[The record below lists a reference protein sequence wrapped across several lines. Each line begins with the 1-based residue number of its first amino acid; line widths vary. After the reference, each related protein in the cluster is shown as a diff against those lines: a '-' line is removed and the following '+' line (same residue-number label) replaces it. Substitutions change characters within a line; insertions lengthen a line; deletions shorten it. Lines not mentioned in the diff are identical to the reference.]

1 VPLVSINYQEEQE
14 QKMNKKI
21 RLGIIGCGRISKNHF
36 EAVSQIP
43 EAEFVAAA
51 DIVPEKLKHVQE
63 QYGINKTYVNYQEML
78 EKEQLD
84 IVSICSPSG
93 MHPQMGIDVASH
105 KIHVLTEKPMGT
117 SIESADR
124 LIHACDQNGVQLFVV
139 KQNRL
144 NSTMQLLK
152 KAVDKNRF
160 GRIYLAQSNVF
171 WQRPQSYYDAE
182 KWRGTWEFDGGAFM
196 NQASHYVD
204 AIYWLLGNV
213 DSVMAYTATMSRRIE
228 AEDTGCAILHFR
240 NGIVATLNVTMLTY
254 PKNFEGSITIIG
266 EKGTVK
272 VGGVAV
278 NKIEKWEFEDYDDDD
293 RIAQDA
299 NYQPPNVYGFGHNPY
314 YRNVIDVLLQRAVPA
329 TDGRDG
335 RKSVEIIQA
344 IYRSA
349 KTGKRISLPL

>member
-1 VPLVSINYQEEQE
+1 
-14 QKMNKKI
+14 MKKI
-21 RLGIIGCGRISKNHF
+21 RLGMIGCGRISKNHF
-36 EAVSQIP
+36 EAVAQIP
-43 EAEFVAAA
+43 EAEFVACA
-51 DIVPEKLKHVQE
+51 DIIEEKAQSAAE
-63 QYGINKTYVNYQEML
+63 QYKIPLYYTDYHEML
-78 EKEQLD
+78 EKEKLD
-84 IVSICSPSG
+84 IVTICTPSG
-93 MHPQMGIDVASH
+93 MHPQMGIDVANH
-105 KIHVLTEKPMGT
+105 KINVLTEKPMGIN
-117 SIESADR
+117 IEGADQ
-124 LIHACDQNGVQLFVV
+124 LIQACDRNKVELFVV

-152 KAVDKNRF
+152 KAIDKGRF
-160 GRIYLAQSNVF
+160 GRIYMAQSNVF
-171 WQRPQSYYDAE
+171 WQRPQAYYDQE

-213 DSVMAYTATMSRRIE
+213 DSVMAYTATMARRIE

-240 NGIVATLNVTMLTY
+240 SGIIASLNVTMLTY

-272 VGGVAV
+272 VGGFAV

-293 RIAQDA
+293 KIATDTA
-299 NYQPPNVYGFGHNPY
+299 YQPPNVYGFGHNPY
-314 YRNVIDVLLQRAVPA
+314 YRNVIDVLLGKAVPA
-329 TDGRDG
+329 TNGRDG

-349 KTGKRISLPL
+349 KTGKRVSLPL

>member
-1 VPLVSINYQEEQE
+1 
-14 QKMNKKI
+14 MKKI
-21 RLGIIGCGRISKNHF
+21 KLGLIGCGRISKNHF

-43 EAEFVAAA
+43 EASFVAVCDTIKDKADAA
-51 DIVPEKLKHVQE
+51 AA
-63 QYGINKTYVNYQEML
+63 QYGITVVYTDHLEML
-78 EKEQLD
+78 QKEKLD
-84 IVSICSPSG
+84 AVSICTPSG
-93 MHPQMGIDVASH
+93 LHPQIGIDVANH
-105 KIHVLTEKPMGT
+105 GVNVITEKPMGIN
-117 SIESADR
+117 IEAADK
-124 LIHACDQNGVQLFVV
+124 LIQACDNNHVHLFVV

-144 NSTMQLLK
+144 NATLQLLK
-152 KAVDKNRF
+152 RAVDKNRF

-204 AIYWLLGNV
+204 AMYWLLGNV
-213 DSVMAYTATMSRRIE
+213 DSVMSYTATMARRIE

-240 NGIVATLNVTMLTY
+240 SGIIATLNVTMLTY

-266 EKGTVK
+266 EKGSVK

-293 RIAQDA
+293 RIALDA

-314 YRNVIDVLLQRAVPA
+314 YRNVIDVLLGIGTPS

-349 KTGKRISLPL
+349 KTGKRVSLPL

>member
-1 VPLVSINYQEEQE
+1 METI
-14 QKMNKKI
+14 KI
-21 RLGIIGCGRISKNHF
+21 GIIGCGRISKNHF
-36 EAVSQIP
+36 DAVSQIQ
-43 EAEFVAAA
+43 EAEFVAAC
-51 DIVPEKLKHVQE
+51 DVIDSRLQTVSDNKKNKKL
-63 QYGINKTYVNYQEML
+63 YTNYNEMM
-78 EKEQLD
+78 EKENLD
-84 IVSICSPSG
+84 LVSICTPSG
-93 MHPQMGIDVASH
+93 LHPQIGIDAANH
-105 KIHVLTEKPMGT
+105 RINVLTEKPMAT
-117 SIESADR
+117 NIEAADA
-124 LIHACDQNGVQLFVV
+124 LIRACDANNVKLFVV

-152 KAVDKNRF
+152 RAIDKGRF
-160 GRIYLAQSNVF
+160 GRIYLAESNVF
-171 WQRPQSYYDAE
+171 WQRPQAYYDAE

-204 AIYWLLGNV
+204 ALYWLLGNV
-213 DSVMAYTATMSRRIE
+213 DNVMAYTATMARRIE

-240 NGIVATLNVTMLTY
+240 NGIIATLNVTMLTF

-272 VGGVAV
+272 IGGVAV

-314 YRNVIDVLLQRAVPA
+314 YRNVIDVLLGKDVPS

-349 KTGKRISLPL
+349 KNGKRISLPL

>member
-1 VPLVSINYQEEQE
+1 MKTV
-14 QKMNKKI
+14 KI
-21 RLGIIGCGRISKNHF
+21 GLIGCGRISKNHLD
-36 EAVSQIP
+36 AVSQIP
-43 EAEFVAAA
+43 EAEFVAVCDLVEEKMQAVA
-51 DIVPEKLKHVQE
+51 ENYGIKNLYNNYQDMLENEKLD
-63 QYGINKTYVNYQEML
+63 L
-78 EKEQLD
+78 
-84 IVSICSPSG
+84 VSICTPSG
-93 MHPQMGIDVASH
+93 LHPQMGIDVANH
-105 KIHVLTEKPMGT
+105 KINVLTEKPMAT
-117 SIESADR
+117 NIELADA
-124 LIHACDQNGVQLFVV
+124 LIRACDQNKVKLFVV

-144 NSTMQLLK
+144 NATMQLLK
-152 KAVDKNRF
+152 RAIDKGRF
-160 GRIYLAQSNVF
+160 GRIYLAESNVF

-204 AIYWLLGNV
+204 ALYWLLGNV
-213 DSVMAYTATMSRRIE
+213 DSVMAYTATMARRIE

-240 NGIVATLNVTMLTY
+240 NGIIATINVTMLTY

-272 VGGVAV
+272 IGGVAV

-314 YRNVIDVLLQRAVPA
+314 YRNVIDVLLGKDVPS

-349 KTGKRISLPL
+349 KTGKRVSLPL

>member
-1 VPLVSINYQEEQE
+1 MKTV
-14 QKMNKKI
+14 KI
-21 RLGIIGCGRISKNHF
+21 GLIGCGRISKNHLD
-36 EAVSQIP
+36 AVSQIP
-43 EAEFVAAA
+43 EAEFVAVCDLVEEKMQAVA
-51 DIVPEKLKHVQE
+51 ENYGIKNLYNNYQDMLENEKLD
-63 QYGINKTYVNYQEML
+63 L
-78 EKEQLD
+78 
-84 IVSICSPSG
+84 VSICTPSG
-93 MHPQMGIDVASH
+93 LHPQMGIDVANH
-105 KIHVLTEKPMGT
+105 KINVLTEKPMAT
-117 SIESADR
+117 NIESADA
-124 LIHACDQNGVQLFVV
+124 LIRACDQNKVKLFVV

-144 NSTMQLLK
+144 NATMQLLK
-152 KAVDKNRF
+152 RAIDKGRF
-160 GRIYLAQSNVF
+160 GRIYLAESNVF

-204 AIYWLLGNV
+204 ALYWLLGNV
-213 DSVMAYTATMSRRIE
+213 DSVMAYTATMARRIE

-240 NGIVATLNVTMLTY
+240 NGIIATINVTMLTY

-272 VGGVAV
+272 IGGVAV

-299 NYQPPNVYGFGHNPY
+299 NYQSPNVYGFGHNPY
-314 YRNVIDVLLQRAVPA
+314 YRNVIDVLLGKDVPS

-349 KTGKRISLPL
+349 KTGKRVSLPL

>member
-1 VPLVSINYQEEQE
+1 
-14 QKMNKKI
+14 MKKVK
-21 RLGIIGCGRISKNHF
+21 LGLIGCGRIAKNHLD
-36 EAVSQIP
+36 AVSQIP
-43 EAEFVAAA
+43 EAEFVAVA
-51 DIVPEKLKHVQE
+51 DIIAEKAQATAE
-63 QYGINKTYVNYQEML
+63 SYGIKAVYTDYHEML
-78 EKEQLD
+78 EKEKLD
-84 IVSICSPSG
+84 AISICTPSG
-93 MHPQMGIDVASH
+93 MHPQMGIEVAKH
-105 KIHVLTEKPMGT
+105 GVHVITEKPMG
-117 SIESADR
+117 INIQGADN
-124 LIHACDQNGVQLFVV
+124 LIQACDQHNVQLFVV

-152 KAVDKNRF
+152 RAIDKERF

-171 WQRPQSYYDAE
+171 WHRPQTYYDAE

-204 AIYWLLGNV
+204 ALYWLLGNV
-213 DSVMAYTATMSRRIE
+213 ASVMAYTATMARRIE

-240 NGIVATLNVTMLTY
+240 SGIVATLNVTMLTY

-314 YRNVIDVLLQRAVPA
+314 YRNVVDVLLQRGTPS

-335 RKSVEIIQA
+335 RKSVEIVQA
-344 IYRSA
+344 IYQSA
-349 KTGKRISLPL
+349 KTGKRVSLPL

>member
-1 VPLVSINYQEEQE
+1 M
-14 QKMNKKI
+14 QKVK
-21 RLGIIGCGRISKNHF
+21 LGIIGCGRISKNHL

-43 EAEFVAAA
+43 EAEFVAVCDCIPERAKQVA
-51 DIVPEKLKHVQE
+51 EEYGVSKIYYDHHEMLKQEKLD
-63 QYGINKTYVNYQEML
+63 L
-78 EKEQLD
+78 
-84 IVSICSPSG
+84 VSICTPSG
-93 MHPQMGIDVASH
+93 IHPDLGIDVANA
-105 KIHVLTEKPMGT
+105 KVNVLTEKPMAIN
-117 SIESADR
+117 IESADK
-124 LIHACDQNGVQLFVV
+124 LIKTCDENHVKLFVV

-152 KAVDKNRF
+152 RAVEKNRF
-160 GRIYLAQSNVF
+160 GRIYMAQANVF
-171 WQRPQSYYDAE
+171 WQRPQSYYDAA
-182 KWRGTWEFDGGAFM
+182 KWRGTWEFDGGAYM

-213 DSVMAYTATMSRRIE
+213 DSVSAFTATMARKIE
-228 AEDTGCAILHFR
+228 AEDTGSAILKFR
-240 NGIVATLNVTMLTY
+240 SGIIATINVTMLTY

-266 EKGTVK
+266 EKGIVK

-293 RIAQDA
+293 RIALDS
-299 NYQPPNVYGFGHNPY
+299 NYVPPNVYGFGHNPY
-314 YRNVIDVLLQRAVPA
+314 YRNVIDVLLNKAEPS

-349 KTGKRISLPL
+349 KTGKKVSLPL

>member
-1 VPLVSINYQEEQE
+1 MKTV
-14 QKMNKKI
+14 KI
-21 RLGIIGCGRISKNHF
+21 GLIGCGRISKNHLD
-36 EAVSQIP
+36 AVSQIP
-43 EAEFVAAA
+43 EAEFVAAC
-51 DIVPEKLKHVQE
+51 DIVEEKMQAVAENYSIKNL
-63 QYGINKTYVNYQEML
+63 YTNYQEML
-78 EKEQLD
+78 EKENLNL
-84 IVSICSPSG
+84 VSICTPSG
-93 MHPQMGIDVASH
+93 LHPQMGIEVANH
-105 KIHVLTEKPMGT
+105 KINVLTEKPMAT
-117 SIESADR
+117 NIESADA
-124 LIHACDQNGVQLFVV
+124 LIRACDQNKVKLFVV

-144 NSTMQLLK
+144 NATMQLLK
-152 KAVDKNRF
+152 RAIDKGRF
-160 GRIYLAQSNVF
+160 GRIYLAESNVF

-204 AIYWLLGNV
+204 ALYWLLGNV
-213 DSVMAYTATMSRRIE
+213 DSVMAYTATMARRIE

-240 NGIVATLNVTMLTY
+240 NGIIATINVTMLTY

-272 VGGVAV
+272 IGGVAV

-314 YRNVIDVLLQRAVPA
+314 YRNVIDVLLGKDVPS

-349 KTGKRISLPL
+349 KTGKRVSLPL

>member
-1 VPLVSINYQEEQE
+1 MKTV
-14 QKMNKKI
+14 KI
-21 RLGIIGCGRISKNHF
+21 GLIGCGRISKNHLDD
-36 EAVSQIP
+36 VTQIP
-43 EAEFVAAA
+43 EAEFVAAC
-51 DIVPEKLKHVQE
+51 DIVEEKMQAIAE
-63 QYGINKTYVNYQEML
+63 NYGIKNLYPNYQEML
-78 EKEQLD
+78 EKEKLD
-84 IVSICSPSG
+84 LVSICTPSG
-93 MHPQMGIDVASH
+93 LHPQMGIDVANH
-105 KIHVLTEKPMGT
+105 KINVLTEKPMAT
-117 SIESADR
+117 NIESADA
-124 LIHACDQNGVQLFVV
+124 LIKACDKNNVKLFVV

-152 KAVDKNRF
+152 RAIDKGRF
-160 GRIYLAQSNVF
+160 GRIYLAESNVF
-171 WQRPQSYYDAE
+171 WQRPQAYYDAE

-204 AIYWLLGNV
+204 ALYWLLGNV
-213 DSVMAYTATMSRRIE
+213 DSVMAYTATMARRIE

-240 NGIVATLNVTMLTY
+240 NGIIATINVTMLTY

-272 VGGVAV
+272 IGGVAV

-314 YRNVIDVLLQRAVPA
+314 YRNVIDVLLGKDVPS

-349 KTGKRISLPL
+349 KTGKRVSLPL

>member
-1 VPLVSINYQEEQE
+1 
-14 QKMNKKI
+14 MKKI
-21 RLGIIGCGRISKNHF
+21 KLGLIGCGRISKNHF
-36 EAVSQIP
+36 DALSQIP
-43 EAEFVAAA
+43 EAEFVAVA
-51 DIVPEKLKHVQE
+51 DIIQSKAAAVAEAN
-63 QYGINKTYVNYQEML
+63 GISAVYTDYREML
-78 EKEQLD
+78 KNETLD
-84 IVSICSPSG
+84 AVSICTPSG
-93 MHPQMGIDVASH
+93 LHPQIGIDVANSGM
-105 KIHVLTEKPMGT
+105 HVITEKPMGIN
-117 SIESADR
+117 IESADK
-124 LIHACDQNGVQLFVV
+124 LIKACDTNRVQLFVV

-144 NSTMQLLK
+144 NSTLQLLK
-152 KAVDKNRF
+152 NAVNKNRF

-171 WQRPQSYYDAE
+171 WQRPQAYYDAE

-204 AIYWLLGNV
+204 AMYWLLGNV
-213 DSVMAYTATMSRRIE
+213 DSVMAYTATMARNIE

-240 NGIVATLNVTMLTY
+240 SGLIATLNVTMLTY

-293 RIAQDA
+293 RIALDA

-314 YRNVIDVLLQRAVPA
+314 YRNVVDVLLGKDVPA

-349 KTGKRISLPL
+349 KTGKRVSLPL

>member
-1 VPLVSINYQEEQE
+1 MKTV
-14 QKMNKKI
+14 KI
-21 RLGIIGCGRISKNHF
+21 GLIGCGRISKNHLD
-36 EAVSQIP
+36 AVTQIP
-43 EAEFVAAA
+43 EAEFVAAS
-51 DIVPEKLKHVQE
+51 DIREEKMQAVAE
-63 QYGINKTYVNYQEML
+63 NYGIKNLYTNYREML
-78 EKEQLD
+78 EKENLNL
-84 IVSICSPSG
+84 VSICTPSG
-93 MHPQMGIDVASH
+93 LHPQMGIEVANH
-105 KIHVLTEKPMGT
+105 KINVLTEKPMAT
-117 SIESADR
+117 NIEAADD
-124 LIHACDQNGVQLFVV
+124 LIRACDQNNVKLFVV

-152 KAVDKNRF
+152 RAIDKGRF
-160 GRIYLAQSNVF
+160 GRIYLAESNVF
-171 WQRPQSYYDAE
+171 WQRPQAYYDAE

-204 AIYWLLGNV
+204 ALYWLLGNV
-213 DSVMAYTATMSRRIE
+213 DSVMAYTATMARRIE

-240 NGIVATLNVTMLTY
+240 NGLIATINVTMLTY

-272 VGGVAV
+272 IGGVAV

-314 YRNVIDVLLQRAVPA
+314 YRNVIDVLLGKDVPS

-349 KTGKRISLPL
+349 KTGKRVSLPL

>member
-1 VPLVSINYQEEQE
+1 
-14 QKMNKKI
+14 MKKV
-21 RLGIIGCGRISKNHF
+21 RLGLIGCGRIAKNHLD
-36 EAVSQIP
+36 AISQIP
-43 EAEFVAAA
+43 EADFVAVA
-51 DIVPEKLKHVQE
+51 DIIPEKAQKIAE
-63 QYGINKTYVNYQEML
+63 EYQIPGVYTDYHEML
-78 EKEQLD
+78 ANEKLD
-84 IVSICSPSG
+84 MVSICTPSG
-93 MHPQMGIDVASH
+93 MHPNIGIDVANAGMN
-105 KIHVLTEKPMGT
+105 VLTEKPMAIN
-117 SIESADR
+117 IEAADT
-124 LIHACDQNGVQLFVV
+124 LIKACDDNQVKLFVV

-152 KAVDKNRF
+152 SAVDKNRF
-160 GRIYLAQSNVF
+160 GRIYMAQANVF
-171 WQRPQSYYDAE
+171 WQRPQAYYDAE
-182 KWRGTWEFDGGAFM
+182 KWRGTWEFDGGAYM

-213 DSVMAYTATMSRRIE
+213 ESVSALTATMARKIE

-240 NGIVATLNVTMLTY
+240 NGIIASINVTMLTY

-266 EKGTVK
+266 EKGIVK

-293 RIAQDA
+293 RIALDT
-299 NYQPPNVYGFGHNPY
+299 NYIPPNVYGFGHNPY
-314 YRNVIDVLLQRAVPA
+314 YRNVIDVLLGKAVPS

-349 KTGKRISLPL
+349 KTGKKVSLPL

>member
-1 VPLVSINYQEEQE
+1 
-14 QKMNKKI
+14 MKKI
-21 RLGIIGCGRISKNHF
+21 RLGMIGCGRISKNHF
-36 EAVSQIP
+36 EAVAQIP
-43 EAEFVAAA
+43 EAEFVACA
-51 DIVPEKLKHVQE
+51 DIIEEKALSAAQ
-63 QYGINKTYVNYQEML
+63 QYKIPAHYTDYHEML
-78 EKEQLD
+78 EKEKLD
-84 IVSICSPSG
+84 IVTICTPSG
-93 MHPQMGIDVASH
+93 MHPQMGIDVANH
-105 KIHVLTEKPMGT
+105 KINVLTEKPMGIN
-117 SIESADR
+117 IEGADQ
-124 LIHACDQNGVQLFVV
+124 LIQACDRNKVELFVV

-152 KAVDKNRF
+152 KAIDKDRF
-160 GRIYLAQSNVF
+160 GRIYMAQSNVF
-171 WQRPQSYYDAE
+171 WQRPQAYYDQE

-213 DSVMAYTATMSRRIE
+213 DSVMAYTATMARRIE

-240 NGIVATLNVTMLTY
+240 SGIIATLNVTMLTY

-272 VGGVAV
+272 VGGFAV

-293 RIAQDA
+293 KIATDTA
-299 NYQPPNVYGFGHNPY
+299 YQPPNVYGFGHNPY
-314 YRNVIDVLLQRAVPA
+314 YRNVIDVLLGKAVPA
-329 TDGRDG
+329 TNGRDG

-349 KTGKRISLPL
+349 KTGKRVSLPL

>member
-1 VPLVSINYQEEQE
+1 METI
-14 QKMNKKI
+14 KI
-21 RLGIIGCGRISKNHF
+21 GIIGCGRISKNHF
-36 EAVSQIP
+36 DAVSQIQ
-43 EAEFVAAA
+43 EAEFVAAC
-51 DIVPEKLKHVQE
+51 DVIDSRLQTVSDN
-63 QYGINKTYVNYQEML
+63 YGIKKLYTNYKEMM
-78 EKEQLD
+78 EKENLD
-84 IVSICSPSG
+84 LVSICTPSG
-93 MHPQMGIDVASH
+93 LHPQIGIDAANH
-105 KIHVLTEKPMGT
+105 RINVLTEKPMAT
-117 SIESADR
+117 NIEAADA
-124 LIHACDQNGVQLFVV
+124 LIRACDANNVKLFVV

-152 KAVDKNRF
+152 RAIDKGRF
-160 GRIYLAQSNVF
+160 GRIYLAESNVF
-171 WQRPQSYYDAE
+171 WQRPQAYYDAE

-204 AIYWLLGNV
+204 ALYWLLGNV
-213 DSVMAYTATMSRRIE
+213 DNVMAYTATMARRIE

-240 NGIVATLNVTMLTY
+240 NGIIATLNVTMLTF

-272 VGGVAV
+272 IGGVAV

-299 NYQPPNVYGFGHNPY
+299 NYQPPNVYGFVHNPY
-314 YRNVIDVLLQRAVPA
+314 YRNVIDVLLGKDVPS

>member
-1 VPLVSINYQEEQE
+1 
-14 QKMNKKI
+14 MKKV
-21 RLGIIGCGRISKNHF
+21 RLGLVGCGRIAKNHLD
-36 EAVSQIP
+36 AVSQIP
-43 EAEFVAAA
+43 EADFVAVS
-51 DIVPEKLKHVQE
+51 DIVEEKANGIGEAYEIKGVYKDYLEMMEKEKL
-63 QYGINKTYVNYQEML
+63 
-78 EKEQLD
+78 D
-84 IVSICSPSG
+84 AVSICTPSG
-93 MHPQMGIDVASH
+93 MHPQMGVEAANRGINV
-105 KIHVLTEKPMGT
+105 ITEKPMG
-117 SIESADR
+117 INIQDADR
-124 LIHACDQNGVQLFVV
+124 LIQACDRNKVRLFVV

-152 KAVDKNRF
+152 RAVDKNRF

-171 WQRPQSYYDAE
+171 WQRPQAYYDAE

-213 DSVMAYTATMSRRIE
+213 DSVMASTATMARRIE

-240 NGIVATLNVTMLTY
+240 SGIIATLNVTMLTY

-278 NKIEKWEFEDYDDDD
+278 NKIEKWEFEDYDGDD

-299 NYQPPNVYGFGHNPY
+299 NYVPPNVYGFGHNPY
-314 YRNVIDVLLQRAVPA
+314 YRNVVDVLLGRDVPS

-344 IYRSA
+344 IYQSA

>member
-1 VPLVSINYQEEQE
+1 
-14 QKMNKKI
+14 MNKKI
-21 RLGIIGCGRISKNHF
+21 KLGLIGCGRISKNHF
-36 EAVSQIP
+36 EAISQIP
-43 EAEFVAAA
+43 EAEFVACA
-51 DIVPEKLKHVQE
+51 DILEDKARQAAQAYEIKNWYTDHL
-63 QYGINKTYVNYQEML
+63 EML
-78 EKEQLD
+78 QKEELD
-84 IVSICSPSG
+84 AVSICTPSG
-93 MHPQMGIDVASH
+93 LHPALGIDVAKH
-105 KIHVLTEKPMGT
+105 KVHVITEKPMGI
-117 SIESADR
+117 SIESADE
-124 LIHACDQNGVQLFVV
+124 LIKACDANKVKLFVV

-152 KAVDKNRF
+152 NAIEKNRF
-160 GRIYLAQSNVF
+160 GRIFLAQSNVF

-182 KWRGTWEFDGGAFM
+182 NWRGTWEFDGGAFM

-204 AIYWLLGNV
+204 ALYWLLGNV
-213 DSVMAYTATMSRRIE
+213 ESVMAYTSTMARKIE

-240 NGIVATLNVTMLTY
+240 SGTICTLNVTMLTY

-272 VGGVAV
+272 VGGMAV

-293 RIAQDA
+293 RFALDA
-299 NYQPPNVYGFGHNPY
+299 SYQPPSVYGFGHNPY
-314 YRNVIDVLLQRAVPA
+314 YRNVVDVLLNNDRIF

>member
-1 VPLVSINYQEEQE
+1 METI
-14 QKMNKKI
+14 KI
-21 RLGIIGCGRISKNHF
+21 GIIGCGRISKNHF
-36 EAVSQIP
+36 DAVSQIQ
-43 EAEFVAAA
+43 EAEFVAAC
-51 DIVPEKLKHVQE
+51 DVIDSRLQTVSDN
-63 QYGINKTYVNYQEML
+63 YGIKKLYTNYKEMM
-78 EKEQLD
+78 EKENLD
-84 IVSICSPSG
+84 LVSICTPSG
-93 MHPQMGIDVASH
+93 LHPQIGIDAANH
-105 KIHVLTEKPMGT
+105 RINVLTEKPMAT
-117 SIESADR
+117 NIEAADA
-124 LIHACDQNGVQLFVV
+124 LIRACDANNVKLFVV

-152 KAVDKNRF
+152 RAIDKGRF
-160 GRIYLAQSNVF
+160 GRIYLAESNVF
-171 WQRPQSYYDAE
+171 WQRPQAYYDAE

-204 AIYWLLGNV
+204 ALYWLLGNV
-213 DSVMAYTATMSRRIE
+213 DNVMAYTATMARRIE

-240 NGIVATLNVTMLTY
+240 NGIIATLNVTMLTF

-272 VGGVAV
+272 IGGVAV

-314 YRNVIDVLLQRAVPA
+314 YRNVIDVLLGKDVPS

-349 KTGKRISLPL
+349 KNGKRISLPL

>member
-1 VPLVSINYQEEQE
+1 MKTV
-14 QKMNKKI
+14 KI
-21 RLGIIGCGRISKNHF
+21 GLIGCGRISKNHLD
-36 EAVSQIP
+36 AVSQIP
-43 EAEFVAAA
+43 EAEFVAVCDLVEEKMQAVA
-51 DIVPEKLKHVQE
+51 ENYGIKNLYNNYQDMLENEKLD
-63 QYGINKTYVNYQEML
+63 L
-78 EKEQLD
+78 
-84 IVSICSPSG
+84 VSICTPSG
-93 MHPQMGIDVASH
+93 LHPQMGIDVAKH
-105 KIHVLTEKPMGT
+105 KINVLTEKPMAT
-117 SIESADR
+117 NIELADA
-124 LIHACDQNGVQLFVV
+124 LIRACDQNKVKLFVV

-144 NSTMQLLK
+144 NATMQLLK
-152 KAVDKNRF
+152 RAIDKGRF
-160 GRIYLAQSNVF
+160 GRIYLAESNVF

-204 AIYWLLGNV
+204 ALYWLLGNV
-213 DSVMAYTATMSRRIE
+213 DSVMAYTATMARRIE

-240 NGIVATLNVTMLTY
+240 NGIIATINVTMLTY

-272 VGGVAV
+272 IGGVAV

-314 YRNVIDVLLQRAVPA
+314 YRNVIDVLLGKDVPS

-349 KTGKRISLPL
+349 KTGKRVSLPL

>member
-1 VPLVSINYQEEQE
+1 MKTV
-14 QKMNKKI
+14 KI
-21 RLGIIGCGRISKNHF
+21 GLIGCGRISKNHLD
-36 EAVSQIP
+36 AVTQIP
-43 EAEFVAAA
+43 EAEFVAAC
-51 DIVPEKLKHVQE
+51 DIMEEKMQAIAE
-63 QYGINKTYVNYQEML
+63 NYGIKNLYTNYPEML
-78 EKEQLD
+78 EKENLD
-84 IVSICSPSG
+84 LVSICTPSG
-93 MHPQMGIDVASH
+93 LHPQMGIEVANH
-105 KIHVLTEKPMGT
+105 KINVLTEKPMAT
-117 SIESADR
+117 NIEAADA
-124 LIHACDQNGVQLFVV
+124 LIRACDQNNVKLFVV

-152 KAVDKNRF
+152 RAIDKGRF
-160 GRIYLAQSNVF
+160 GRIYLAESNVF
-171 WQRPQSYYDAE
+171 WQRPQAYYDAE

-204 AIYWLLGNV
+204 ALYWLLGNV
-213 DSVMAYTATMSRRIE
+213 DSVMAYTATMARRIE

-240 NGIVATLNVTMLTY
+240 NGIIATINVTMLTY

-272 VGGVAV
+272 IGGVAV

-314 YRNVIDVLLQRAVPA
+314 YRNVIDVLLGKDVPS

-349 KTGKRISLPL
+349 KTGKRVSLPL